1 MKAIPTIY
9 NGIELKSRF
18 EANVA
23 YLFSQLSLKWQ
34 YEPTSFL
41 LPECGLHYM
50 PDFYLPQVSLWTEV
64 RGYEL
69 EGVDLRIVEFASM
82 IYTGKMGDQDY
93 LLIKSTDYGEETPF
107 YENEERYGVRQSIEV
122 AAAKCSSCGK
132 NYLFGTAGS
141 YACRHCG
148 RADGNAHIKE
158 LRYLDVSKGQ
168 VCLGE

>member
-69 EGVDLRIVEFASM
+69 EGVDLRIVEFAKTS
-82 IYTGKMGDQDY
+82 IY
-93 LLIKSTDYGEETPF
+93 
-107 YENEERYGVRQSIEV
+107 RRSI
-122 AAAKCSSCGK
+122 
-132 NYLFGTAGS
+132 
-141 YACRHCG
+141 
-148 RADGNAHIKE
+148 
-158 LRYLDVSKGQ
+158 
-168 VCLGE
+168 